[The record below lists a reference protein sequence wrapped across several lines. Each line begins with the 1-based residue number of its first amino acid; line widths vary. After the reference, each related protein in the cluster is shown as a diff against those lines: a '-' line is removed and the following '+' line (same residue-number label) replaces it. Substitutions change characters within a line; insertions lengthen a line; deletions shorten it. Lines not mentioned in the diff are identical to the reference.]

1 MIRHLSAEIALT
13 LRILL
18 RQPGFWVPTVLF
30 PAMLYAFFGANSGGG
45 AWATQAMASFTVY
58 AVLGVGFFQFGV
70 SVAQDRASPF
80 ATWQRSLPGSAAAPW
95 IARVLA
101 AGLFVTL
108 AVALVIALAHLM
120 TDLALPARAWA
131 RLAVVVLLCTVAATI
146 MGIALGSVASARAAV
161 PLANLIYLPLAY
173 LGGLW
178 VPPMAMPATINAISV
193 WTPTRAMGELAWA
206 AVDGRAFGLVDLGL
220 LAAWTGVAAGIVAL
234 AQRPRRHGLWPA
246 RLPQASEAPQLR

>member
-1 MIRHLSAEIALT
+1 MTRHLSAELGLT
-13 LRILL
+13 LRILF
-18 RQPGFWVPTVLF
+18 RQPGFWIPTVLF

-45 AWATQAMASFTVY
+45 AWAANAMASFAVY

-80 ATWQRSLPGSAAAPW
+80 ATWQSTLPGSAVPQW
-95 IARVLA
+95 IARIIA
-101 AGLFVTL
+101 AVIFVTL

-120 TDLALPARAWA
+120 TDVDLPARAWG
-131 RLAVVVLLCTVAATI
+131 RLAAVCLMATGTATL

-161 PLANLIYLPLAY
+161 PLANLVYLPLAY

-178 VPPMAMPATINAISV
+178 VPPIAMPAAINAISE

-206 AVDGRAFGLVDLGL
+206 AMEGRAWSLQDLGL
-220 LAAWTGVAAGIVAL
+220 LAAWTLAAAAMTGL
-234 AQRPRRHGLWPA
+234 TTRPLRRRPSA
-246 RLPQASEAPQLR
+246 

>member
-1 MIRHLSAEIALT
+1 MTHHMTRHLTAESAMT
-13 LRILL
+13 LRILF

-30 PAMLYAFFGANSGGG
+30 PAMLYAFFSAGSGGG
-45 AWATQAMASFTVY
+45 AWASHAMASFAVY

-80 ATWQRSLPGSAAAPW
+80 ATWQRSLPGPSGFLW
-95 IARVLA
+95 LARMLA
-101 AGLFVTL
+101 AVIFVTI
-108 AVALVIALAHLM
+108 AVALVVAMSHAL
-120 TDLALPARAWA
+120 TDISLPAMAWV
-131 RLAVVVLLCTVAATI
+131 RLGAVCLMATIAATV

-178 VPPMAMPATINAISV
+178 VPPMAMPGPINAISV

-206 AVDGRAFGLVDLGL
+206 AIEGRAWGWQDLGL
-220 LAAWTGVAAGIVAL
+220 LAAWTLAAAAVVVVAQGHQAAL
-234 AQRPRRHGLWPA
+234 FGRQNRSKR
-246 RLPQASEAPQLR
+246 

>member
-1 MIRHLSAEIALT
+1 MIRHLAAEVAMT
-13 LRILL
+13 LRILF

-45 AWATQAMASFTVY
+45 AWASHAMASFAVY

-80 ATWQRSLPGSAAAPW
+80 ATWQRSLPGAAGFLW
-95 IARVLA
+95 IARILA
-101 AGLFVTL
+101 AMIFVTI
-108 AVALVIALAHLM
+108 AVALVVVLSHVM
-120 TDLALPARAWA
+120 TDISLPATAWA
-131 RLAVVVLLCTVAATI
+131 RLGTVCLMATVAATV
-146 MGIALGSVASARAAV
+146 MGIALGNIASARAAV

-178 VPPMAMPATINAISV
+178 VPPMAMPDAINAISV

-206 AVDGRAFGLVDLGL
+206 AIDDRAFAVWDLGL
-220 LAAWTGVAAGIVAL
+220 LGAWTVAALLIVAV
-234 AQRPRRHGLWPA
+234 AQMRQRRALLPA
-246 RLPQASEAPQLR
+246 NPLQSLKNP

>member
-1 MIRHLSAEIALT
+1 MIRHLTAEAAMT
-13 LRILL
+13 LRILF

-45 AWATQAMASFTVY
+45 AWASYAMASFAVY

-80 ATWQRSLPGSAAAPW
+80 ATWQRSLPGPSGFLW
-95 IARVLA
+95 LARILA
-101 AGLFVTL
+101 SMIFVTI
-108 AVALVIALAHLM
+108 AVALVVAVSLAM
-120 TDLALPARAWA
+120 TDISLPATAWA
-131 RLAVVVLLCTVAATI
+131 RLGAVCLMATVAATV
-146 MGIALGSVASARAAV
+146 MGIALGNLASARAAV

-178 VPPMAMPATINAISV
+178 VPPMVMPDAINAISV

-206 AVDGRAFGLVDLGL
+206 AIDGRAWRVQDLGL
-220 LAAWTGVAAGIVAL
+220 LGAWTAAAAGLIAVAQIRQGR
-234 AQRPRRHGLWPA
+234 ALWPA
-246 RLPQASEAPQLR
+246 NRPQSLKNP

>member
-1 MIRHLSAEIALT
+1 MIRHLRAEATLT
-13 LRILL
+13 LRILF

-45 AWATQAMASFTVY
+45 AWASYAMASFTVY

-80 ATWQRSLPGSAAAPW
+80 ATWQRSLPGPIGFLW
-95 IARVLA
+95 LARILA
-101 AGLFVTL
+101 SMIFVSI
-108 AVALVIALAHLM
+108 AVALVVAVSLAM
-120 TDLALPARAWA
+120 TDISLPVSAWA
-131 RLAVVVLLCTVAATI
+131 RLGAVCLMATVAATV
-146 MGIALGSVASARAAV
+146 MGIALGNIASARAAV

-178 VPPMAMPATINAISV
+178 VPPMVMPDAINAISV

-206 AVDGRAFGLVDLGL
+206 TIDGRAWRLQDLGSL
-220 LAAWTGVAAGIVAL
+220 GAWTLAAAAMITIAQMRQRRAL
-234 AQRPRRHGLWPA
+234 LPA
-246 RLPQASEAPQLR
+246 KPLQSLKSG